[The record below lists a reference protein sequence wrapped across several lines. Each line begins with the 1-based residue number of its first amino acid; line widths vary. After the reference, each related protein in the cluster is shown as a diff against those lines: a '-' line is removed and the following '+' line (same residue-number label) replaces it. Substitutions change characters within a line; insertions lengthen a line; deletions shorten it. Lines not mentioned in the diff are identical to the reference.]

1 MGRGPPPPPM
11 RPRTVSLL
19 VTLGVF
25 LGGLGLI
32 WGLSG
37 GGGAVRDRDQTFVFP
52 LNSTRSFVSVRSAW
66 RRGHMTPQDDQ
77 VELTLEGMCA
87 TAHLYAYL
95 STGWDHGPVDAASV
109 ILGEPLHPVP
119 GTGLPPAVV
128 RHNATSA
135 LVLSRPSGRGV
146 LAIQAAARN
155 YDILLVIWQ
164 GKTGCTNEQMG
175 HDARQLGRLFDTFKL
190 NVSRRSGTA

>member
-1 MGRGPPPPPM
+1 M

-25 LGGLGLI
+25 LGALGLV

-37 GGGAVRDRDQTFVFP
+37 GGGGRASESDQTFVFP
-52 LNSTRSFVSVRSAW
+52 LNSTKNFVSVRSPW

-77 VELTLEGMCA
+77 VELTLEGTCA

-119 GTGLPPAVV
+119 GAGPPPAVV

-146 LAIQAAARN
+146 LAIQAAARD

-164 GKTGCTNEQMG
+164 GKSGCSSKQLG
-175 HDARQLGRLFDTFKL
+175 HDARQLGRLFETFKL
-190 NVSRRSGTA
+190 NVPRRSGTA